1 LEATGIDWTA
11 VAERALE
18 LICLYQAAGAAFFLA
33 LFAPRLPHTRARV
46 QRGAGIIALCAMAVV
61 LAEPGFEAARMA
73 GGFAGMHDRTLLQ
86 LAWHSSN
93 GAATIVQFAGLVL
106 LKIGLSRADESA
118 YRAAHLG
125 GHAERGAAWSV
136 FVSVAGAVLASGA
149 LILTG
154 HTSVNPKRVL
164 LAPLL
169 SVHLLVGAF
178 WFGSL
183 WPLWLT
189 VRHESPKDAAL
200 VLRGF
205 THWARW
211 LVPCI
216 ALAGLSMA
224 LLLIHNVA
232 TLRRPYGLLLLGKLC
247 AFTLLMGLA
256 ALNRWRFTPEL
267 NDAPRAAQR
276 ALYRALTLEYL
287 LIAVVLAMSSTLTTL
302 FSPED

>member
-1 LEATGIDWTA
+1 
-11 VAERALE
+11 

-46 QRGAGIIALCAMAVV
+46 QCGAGIFALCAMALV
-61 LAEPGFEAARMA
+61 LAEPGFQATRMA
-73 GGFAGMHDRTLLQ
+73 GGFAGMYDGTLLQ

-93 GAATIVQFAGLVL
+93 GAATVVQFAGLVL
-106 LKIGLSRADESA
+106 LRIGLSRADENA
-118 YRAAHLG
+118 YRTVHWAVL
-125 GHAERGAAWSV
+125 
-136 FVSVAGAVLASGA
+136 VSLAGAVLASSA

-216 ALAGLSMA
+216 ALAGLGMA
-224 LLLIHNVA
+224 LLLIQNVA

-267 NDAPRAAQR
+267 IDAPRAAQR
-276 ALYRALTLEYL
+276 ALYRTLTLEYL
-287 LIAVVLAMSSTLTTL
+287 LIAVVLAMSSALTTL

>member
-46 QRGAGIIALCAMAVV
+46 QRGAGIIALCAMALV
-61 LAEPGFEAARMA
+61 LAEPGFQATRMA
-73 GGFAGMHDRTLLQ
+73 GGFAGMYDGTLLQ

-93 GAATIVQFAGLVL
+93 GAATVVQFAGLVL
-106 LKIGLSRADESA
+106 LRIGLSRADESA
-118 YRAAHLG
+118 YRTAHRAVL
-125 GHAERGAAWSV
+125 
-136 FVSVAGAVLASGA
+136 VSVAGAVLASSA

-200 VLRGF
+200 LLGF

-211 LVPCI
+211 LVPCL

-267 NDAPRAAQR
+267 IDAPRAAQR
-276 ALYRALTLEYL
+276 ALYRTLTLEYL
-287 LIAVVLAMSSTLTTL
+287 LIAVVLALSSTLTTL